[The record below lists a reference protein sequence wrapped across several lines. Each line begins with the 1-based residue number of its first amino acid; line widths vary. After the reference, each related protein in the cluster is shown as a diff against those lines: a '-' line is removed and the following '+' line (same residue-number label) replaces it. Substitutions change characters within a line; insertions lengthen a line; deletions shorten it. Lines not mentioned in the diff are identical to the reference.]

1 MLMTIAICTA
11 LAIIII
17 SSDLSWS
24 NLVSKTRND
33 LVFEERLKEYGAYQ
47 MRKESPRNL
56 VIALFLTVGLAFG
69 AGYAALA
76 MTGTE
81 KVVII
86 PPTAT
91 CPPMIEI
98 PVDITPPKDEK
109 KIIHTKK
116 TTAASK
122 PIVPLGLAT
131 VDITTKPVAAAATP
145 TKGGTPDGEETGD
158 IITPEEPISKGD
170 GLGQAIVQP
179 EKKIHDFSQDAPQFP
194 GGAAAL
200 YEFLYANI
208 NYSQLAIQN
217 NYQGVVYASFVIDE
231 KGDVSNVKIVRGIT
245 GAEELD
251 KSVIQAIRKMPKWTP
266 GKNGGK
272 PVAVRQSIPVKF
284 ILK

>member
-1 MLMTIAICTA
+1 MLMTISICTA

-33 LVFEERLKEYGAYQ
+33 LVFEGRLKEYGAYQ

-122 PIVPLGLAT
+122 PIVQQGLAT
-131 VDITTKPVAAAATP
+131 VDITTKPVAAATTP
-145 TKGGTPDGEETGD
+145 TKGGTPDGEDTGD

-170 GLGQAIVQP
+170 GQGTAVAQS
-179 EKKIHDFSQDAPQFP
+179 EKNVFDFSQIPPQFP
-194 GGAAAL
+194 GGDVAL
-200 YEFLYANI
+200 YEFLYSNI
-208 NYSQLAIQN
+208 NYSQNAIHN
-217 NYQGVVYASFVIDE
+217 NYQGVIYATFVVDE
-231 KGDVSNVKIVRGIT
+231 KGEVSQIKIVRGIK

-251 KSVIQAIRKMPKWTP
+251 HSVIQAIRKMPKWTP

>member
-1 MLMTIAICTA
+1 MLTIVVCTA
-11 LAIIII
+11 LAIIFV

-33 LVFEERLKEYGAYQ
+33 LVFEGRLQEYGAYQ
-47 MRKESPRNL
+47 LRKESPRNL

-69 AGYAALA
+69 AGYAAMA
-76 MTGTE
+76 MTGAE

-86 PPTAT
+86 PPTIT
-91 CPPMIEI
+91 CPPLIEI

-109 KIIHTKK
+109 KIIHAKK
-116 TTAASK
+116 TTVASK
-122 PIVPLGLAT
+122 PIVQKGLAT
-131 VDITTKPVAAAATP
+131 VDITTKPVQAAITP
-145 TKGGTPDGEETGD
+145 TKGGAPDGEDTGE
-158 IITPEEPISKGD
+158 IITPEDPISKGD
-170 GLGQAIVQP
+170 GLGTGIAQP
-179 EKKIHDFSQDAPQFP
+179 EKKIYDFSQDAPQFP
-194 GGAAAL
+194 GGDVAL

-231 KGDVSNVKIVRGIT
+231 KGDVSNVKIVRGIA

-272 PVAVRQSIPVKF
+272 AVAVRQSIPVKF

>member
-11 LAIIII
+11 LAIIFV

-33 LVFEERLKEYGAYQ
+33 LVFEGRLQEYGAYQ
-47 MRKESPRNL
+47 LRRENPRNL
-56 VIALFLTVGLAFG
+56 VIALILTVGLAFG
-69 AGYAALA
+69 AGFAAIA
-76 MTGTE
+76 MSAPD
-81 KVVII
+81 KVVVV
-86 PPTAT
+86 PPTTT

-109 KIIHTKK
+109 KIIHAKK
-116 TTAASK
+116 TTASSK
-122 PIVPLGLAT
+122 PVVQQGLAT
-131 VDITTKPVAAAATP
+131 VDITTKPVQAPATP
-145 TKGGTPDGEETGD
+145 AKGGAPDGEDTGD

-170 GLGQAIVQP
+170 GQGTAIAQP
-179 EKKIHDFSQDAPQFP
+179 EKNIHDFSQDAPQFP
-194 GGAAAL
+194 GGIAAL

-217 NYQGVVYASFVIDE
+217 NYQGIVYASFVIDE

>member
-1 MLMTIAICTA
+1 MMLTIVVCTA
-11 LAIIII
+11 LAIIFV

-33 LVFEERLKEYGAYQ
+33 LVFEGRLQEYGAYQ
-47 MRKESPRNL
+47 LRKESPRNL

-69 AGYAALA
+69 AGFATMA
-76 MTGTE
+76 MTAPE
-81 KVVII
+81 NVAIV
-86 PPTAT
+86 PPTTT
-91 CPPMIEI
+91 CPPLIEI
-98 PVDITPPKDEK
+98 PVDINPQKDEK
-109 KIIHTKK
+109 KIIHAKK
-116 TTAASK
+116 TTSSSK
-122 PIVPLGLAT
+122 PVVQQGLAT
-131 VDITTKPVAAAATP
+131 VDVTTKPVQAASTP
-145 TKGGTPDGEETGD
+145 TKGGEPDGEETGE
-158 IITPEEPISKGD
+158 IITPEDPISKGD
-170 GLGQAIVQP
+170 GLGTGIAQP
-179 EKKIHDFSQDAPQFP
+179 EKKIYDFSQDAPQFP
-194 GGAAAL
+194 GGDVAL

-231 KGDVSNVKIVRGIT
+231 KGDVSNVKIVRGIA

-272 PVAVRQSIPVKF
+272 AVAVRQSIPVKF